1 MGDWK
6 NFSLSIISVLI
17 LCHTISPFDA
27 SFCFEHMWF
36 DQMKSYV
43 STIFGHQTSLISR
56 TRVYVVNFFHWTRMR
71 SFIWLC
77 LKSLVSSW
85 ASNVIKKSMTSSE
98 MMSLNVFIKYLLWWR
113 FEYVL
118 KSHAR
123 NFSFRCAKTHDKRSY
138 VDEYLWSKMNSSC
151 VFTVILV
158 VIIFWSLKN
167 LVHHMF
173 KCFINDYM
181 CIFT

>member
-1 MGDWK
+1 MTEKIFLFQLLVFWSCAILFHLSMPHSVSSICDSTRWSHM
-6 NFSLSIISVLI
+6 FRPFLVTRPRLFLEQESMLSI
-17 LCHTISPFDA
+17 
-27 SFCFEHMWF
+27 
-36 DQMKSYV
+36 
-43 STIFGHQTSLISR
+43 
-56 TRVYVVNFFHWTRMR
+56 FFHWIRMR